1 MLKNFKIK
9 EFSCRCGCATPAQQ
23 ATALRAVACCLAVV
37 RNHFNKPVII
47 NSAYRCVPH
56 NTKVGGAS
64 RSYHLK
70 GMAVD
75 IVIPG
80 TTPSQVYNT
89 IVQMMEGG
97 LILKGGVSLYPT
109 FVHYD
114 IRGSIVTF

>member
-9 EFSCRCGCATPAQQ
+9 EFSCRCGCTTPAQQ
-23 ATALRAVACCLAVV
+23 ATALRAVACCLAVI
-37 RNHFNKPVII
+37 RNHFNKPIII

-75 IVIPG
+75 IVVPG
-80 TTPSQVYNT
+80 ITPSEVYRV
-89 IVQMMEGG
+89 IAQMMDAG
-97 LILKGGVSLYPT
+97 LILKGGLSLYST

-114 IRGSIVTF
+114 IRGYIKLF